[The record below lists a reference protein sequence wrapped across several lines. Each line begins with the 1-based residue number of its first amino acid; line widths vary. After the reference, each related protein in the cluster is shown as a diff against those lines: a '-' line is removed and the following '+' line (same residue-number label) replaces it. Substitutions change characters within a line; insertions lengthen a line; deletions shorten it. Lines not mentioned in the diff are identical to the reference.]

1 MDLLP
6 GILARNWQLKL
17 AAFAIALLL
26 WIVVRLDSANRQS
39 IPAQVQIENT
49 DPDWALVGEPLPG
62 SVEVLFGGPA
72 GEILRVAVEG
82 TSVRV
87 PIDVVARPDTS
98 IGLRSEWVAVDR
110 LSGLVVQDIRP
121 ASVRLH
127 FEPIE
132 TRDRPLGVR
141 TRGSLDRSLALTQPL
156 SVMPATV
163 RLRGPESR
171 VSGIDT
177 IYVESLDLGTIQESG
192 NVVLPVS
199 RAALSDM
206 MVSVDSATVRVQLEP
221 SSERVLV
228 LPIVGHDGSVE
239 MDTETLEVRIFG
251 PRSRVDELDAEA
263 LRAVVRLEEMAV
275 LEPGE
280 EGRLRVRLEGVPGLI
295 EAVLLQDSV
304 TVRRASEP

>member
-17 AAFAIALLL
+17 AAFAIALML

-49 DPDWALVGEPLPG
+49 DPEWALVGEPLPG
-62 SVEVLFGGPA
+62 SVEVIFGGPA

-87 PIDVVARPDTS
+87 PIDAVASADTS
-98 IGLRSEWVAVDR
+98 IGLRSEWVEVDR

-121 ASVRLH
+121 GSVRLH

-132 TRDRPLGVR
+132 TRDRPLAVR
-141 TRGSLDRSLALTQPL
+141 TRGALDRSLALTQPL
-156 SVMPATV
+156 TVMPTEV

-171 VSGIDT
+171 VAGIDT
-177 IYVESLDLGTIQESG
+177 VYVEPLDLGSIRESG
-192 NVVLPVS
+192 TVILPVS

-206 MVSVDSATVRVQLEP
+206 IVSVDSATVRVNVEA
-221 SSERVLV
+221 SAERVL
-228 LPIVGHDGSVE
+228 E
-239 MDTETLEVRIFG
+239 
-251 PRSRVDELDAEA
+251 
-263 LRAVVRLEEMAV
+263 
-275 LEPGE
+275 
-280 EGRLRVRLEGVPGLI
+280 
-295 EAVLLQDSV
+295 
-304 TVRRASEP
+304 

>member
-26 WIVVRLDSANRQS
+26 WIVVRLDSANQQS
-39 IPAQVQIENT
+39 IPARVQIENT

-87 PIDVVARPDTS
+87 PIDLVARPDTS
-98 IGLRSEWVAVDR
+98 IGLRSEWVTVDR

-121 ASVRLH
+121 GSVRLH

-141 TRGSLDRSLALTQPL
+141 TSGSLDRSLALTQPL
-156 SVMPATV
+156 SVMPGTV

-177 IYVESLDLGTIQESG
+177 IYVESLDLGTIRESG

-206 MVSVDSATVRVQLEP
+206 MVSVDSATVRVQVEP
-221 SSERVLV
+221 SAERVLI

-239 MDTETLEVRIFG
+239 METETLEVRIFG
-251 PRSRVDELDAEA
+251 PRSRVDELEAEA
-263 LRAVVRLEEMAV
+263 LRAVVRLEEMAA

-280 EGRLRVRLEGVPGLI
+280 EGRLRVRLEGVPGLL